1 MRRYSVY
8 LHESALRNAP
18 RRGRNRERVMAF
30 IFSLGDD
37 PHRRGDYEDRD
48 EAGHEIQVTVV
59 GDHAVSYWAD
69 HAVCEIKVIN
79 IQPADD
85 LR

>member
-1 MRRYSVY
+1 MRRV
-8 LHESALRNAP
+8 
-18 RRGRNRERVMAF
+18 
-30 IFSLGDD
+30 
-37 PHRRGDYEDRD
+37 
-48 EAGHEIQVTVV
+48 EAGHEIQVMVV
-59 GDHAVSYWAD
+59 GDHAVSHWAD

>member
-1 MRRYSVY
+1 MRRV
-8 LHESALRNAP
+8 
-18 RRGRNRERVMAF
+18 
-30 IFSLGDD
+30 
-37 PHRRGDYEDRD
+37 
-48 EAGHEIQVTVV
+48 EAGHEIQVMVV